1 MTMPIDYYYDLAD
14 GDKTEA
20 FILTIKYGDR
30 EAFEKLFSV
39 QEDINATDC
48 SDSDW
53 TPLMHAV
60 FEESLDMVQKLVEA
74 GADVNIRAIEP
85 YTDEFPLNIA
95 AYGCCSASSEYK
107 YKRNK
112 EIYDYLF
119 PLTSSELQYLAEKNL
134 NSRSNTI
141 FN

>member
-1 MTMPIDYYYDLAD
+1 MEMPTDYYYDLAD
-14 GDKTEA
+14 SDKTEA
-20 FILTIKYGDR
+20 FIFTIKYGDY
-30 EAFEKLFSV
+30 EAFEKLLST
-39 QEDINATDC
+39 QEDINVTDN

-60 FEESLDMVQKLVEA
+60 LEESLLMVQKLVEA
-74 GADVNIRAIEP
+74 GADVNVKAIEP

-95 AYGCCSASSEYK
+95 AYGCCSASSDYE

-112 EIYDYLF
+112 KIYDYLF
-119 PLTSSELQYLAEKNL
+119 PLTSPELQCIAEKNL
-134 NSRSNTI
+134 NSRTNTI

>member
-1 MTMPIDYYYDLAD
+1 MTMPIDLYYDLAD
-14 GDKTEA
+14 GDKLEA
-20 FILTIKYGDR
+20 FILTIKYGDY

-39 QEDINATDC
+39 QKDINATDY
-48 SDSDW
+48 SESDW

-60 FEESLDMVQKLVEA
+60 LEESLNMVKKLVEA

-95 AYGCCSASSEYK
+95 AYNCCSAFYNYE

-119 PLTSSELQYLAEKNL
+119 PLTSPELQCIAEKNL
-134 NSRSNTI
+134 NSRTSKMLY
-141 FN
+141 